1 MEVKRHGYDVVQ
13 TLPRYYSDGMD
24 ALVLQKGLVAKP
36 LIGAHRES
44 SG

>member
-1 MEVKRHGYDVVQ
+1 
-13 TLPRYYSDGMD
+13 LPRYYSDGMD
-24 ALVLQKGLVAKP
+24 ALVLQKELVVKP